1 MEASK
6 HAKNRVAITVVF
18 ALTLTSAS
26 AGKLFRFVVIFA
38 GKRCRQHPS
47 RSVPLL
53 SLKLFF
59 QLMKD
64 FKIYY
69 VPWVMYK
76 FFSRLLRKFVFV
88 YNVTLIE
95 FVSEP
100 CI

>member
-38 GKRCRQHPS
+38 DKRCRQNPS

-53 SLKLFF
+53 SLKLFSAYERF
-59 QLMKD
+59 QD
-64 FKIYY
+64 
-69 VPWVMYK
+69 
-76 FFSRLLRKFVFV
+76 LLCTVGDV
-88 YNVTLIE
+88 
-95 FVSEP
+95 
-100 CI
+100 